1 MTTFK
6 GRKRKIYVNQE
17 QVQHNKQEVGNQ
29 RFIWNHFLDLN
40 IKHHK
45 KTGEF
50 IFYTD
55 MCSMLPKIK
64 EKFPFLKLGYSQSLQ
79 QTLKDLD
86 QALKNCF
93 KSGFGF
99 PKFKRYGQGDSYRV
113 PQNFKLEGNKISIPK
128 LGKVRIGGKIKLKK
142 NEVLKHVT
150 ISREVDSWYISLCI
164 EFRPKKLPKTGK
176 SVGIDVGSVRT
187 YTRSDGK
194 YRKAFRDLPNVKATV
209 KMIKQIQR
217 QMAWKQECWKERTG
231 RKKLKKSE
239 IISNSWLKLKQ
250 ELQKLHQHLRNIRQD
265 WLHKASKLLVTKFDV
280 IAVEDLK
287 LKNMTKSAKGTAK
300 KPGKNVA
307 AKSGLNRNLLDNGLG
322 TLVSLLEYKCRWY
335 GKELVKVRPHYT
347 SQTCSKC
354 NFRSKKNREDQAT
367 FVCKKCG
374 LEMNADKN
382 AAKNILALAI

>member
-6 GRKRKIYVNQE
+6 GRKRKIYTNQE
-17 QVQHNKQEVGNQ
+17 QIAHTKQEVGNQ
-29 RFIWNHFLDLN
+29 RFIWKHFLDLN
-40 IKHHK
+40 IKYHK

-50 IFYTD
+50 IFYTE

-99 PKFKRYGQGDSYRV
+99 PKFKRYNQNDSYRV
-113 PQNFKLEGNKISIPK
+113 PQNFKLEGNKIFIPK
-128 LGKVRIGGKIKLKK
+128 LGKVRIGGKNKLKK
-142 NEVLKHVT
+142 NEIVKHVT
-150 ISREVDSWYISLCI
+150 ISREVDGWYISLCI
-164 EFRPKKLPKTGK
+164 EFKPKKLPKTGRK
-176 SVGIDVGSVRT
+176 VGLDVGSVRT

-194 YRKAFRDLPNVKATV
+194 HRRAFRDLPNVIYLVRK
-209 KMIKQIQR
+209 IKRIQR

-231 RKKLKKSE
+231 RKKLKKGE
-239 IISNSWLKLKQ
+239 VISQSWLKLKH

-265 WLHKASKLLVTKFDV
+265 WLHKTSFFLVKRYDKIV
-280 IAVEDLK
+280 VEDLR
-287 LKNMTKSAKGTAK
+287 LKNMTKSSKGTTN

-335 GKELVKVRPHYT
+335 GKELVKVRPHFT
-347 SQTCSKC
+347 SHTCSKC
-354 NFRSKKNREDQAT
+354 GYKHKENRHGSE
-367 FVCKKCG
+367 FKCLKCG

-382 AAKNILALAI
+382 AAKNILALAA